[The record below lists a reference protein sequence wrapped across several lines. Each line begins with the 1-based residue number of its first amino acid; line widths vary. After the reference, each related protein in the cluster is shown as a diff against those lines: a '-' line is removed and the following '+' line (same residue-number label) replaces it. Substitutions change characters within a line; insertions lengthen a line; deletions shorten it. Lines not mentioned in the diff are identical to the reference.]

1 MSELNLLRGL
11 LLLSMTVGPFG
22 TQRFFAQSSRLRAV
36 AHVVALGCAAAGLF
50 ASLPTLCVAWLL
62 FCAASFALF
71 LRSRAGSLRSPR
83 VLVACVPFVF
93 SNIAAVW
100 LVGGANDL
108 HVLGYDAHFSY
119 YAALHGNV
127 IGWILIGTLATL
139 AHRDS
144 PQRGIYLASVLVCLV
159 SFLLIAFGIDQ
170 LRALKQIGVIGFSI
184 AIPISQLAFLRT
196 VWSRNRPAFVLG
208 CASFAGLVFTMVLAW
223 QNELSMPVFQAI
235 AGIRGMVSVHGVINT
250 VVVAP
255 CFLLAVSLD
264 APPNGSQAPKHRNTP
279 SVSSF

>member
-1 MSELNLLRGL
+1 MV
-11 LLLSMTVGPFG
+11 VGPFG
-22 TQRFFAQSSRLRAV
+22 TQRFFAESARLRAV
-36 AHVVALGCAAAGLF
+36 AHLGALVCAAAGLF
-50 ASLPTLCVAWLL
+50 APFPTLCVAWLL

-71 LRSRAGSLRSPR
+71 LRSHAGSLRVPR
-83 VLVACVPFVF
+83 VLAACVPFIF

-108 HVLGYDAHFSY
+108 HFLGYSAYFSY

-139 AHRDS
+139 ADRDS
-144 PQRGIYLASVLVCLV
+144 PQRGIYLTSVLVCLV

-170 LRALKQIGVIGFSI
+170 LRGLKPIGVIGLSI
-184 AIPISQLAFLRT
+184 ALPISQLSFLRT
-196 VWSRNRPAFVLG
+196 VWSRNRPAFILG
-208 CASFAGLVFTMVLAW
+208 CVSFAGLVFTMVLAW
-223 QNELSMPVFQAI
+223 RNELSMPVFQAV
-235 AGIRGMVSVHGVINT
+235 AGIRGMVSVHGVLNT

-264 APPNGSQAPKHRNTP
+264 ARPHGSQASETAKPA
-279 SVSSF
+279 